1 MTAKKQLTGRESLKI
16 YKSEKKI
23 PLSPQIH
30 TAEVPGNLRRHMD
43 KSARLAN
50 I

>member
-1 MTAKKQLTGRESLKI
+1 MTAKKQLIGRAPKI
-16 YKSEKKI
+16 YKSEKKF
-23 PLSPQIH
+23 PLGPQVH

>member
-1 MTAKKQLTGRESLKI
+1 MTAKKQLTGRESTKK
-16 YKSEKKI
+16 YKSEKKF
-23 PLSPQIH
+23 PLSPQVH

-43 KSARLAN
+43 KLARLAN